1 MPNFIDLKDLSRDQ
15 LLDII
20 SLSIKWKKQDH
31 SKFMIYKHVVLI
43 FEKPSLRTRISFEV
57 GINQLGG
64 MAYLL
69 NEKEMQLGER
79 ETIEDTARVLER
91 YADMVVIRCF
101 GHDQIKKFSK
111 VSNLPVINAL
121 TDFSHPCQVV
131 ADLITIKEYFGGL
144 ENKKIAWFGD
154 CNNVLQ
160 SWIEASAI
168 LDFELN
174 IGCPKG
180 IIPDINTISWANE
193 INKKIAWFGDCNNVL
208 QSWIEASVILDFELN
223 IGCPKGIM
231 PNLNTISWAN
241 KINKKIKINH
251 NPLEVSKGADCV
263 ITDTW
268 HSMGNQESISKK
280 IFLPFQVNK
289 NIMRQAKDNA
299 IFMHCLPAYRDKE
312 VSLEVLEGKQSV
324 VFDEAENRLHAQ
336 KAIMHFCL
344 NLN

>member
-1 MPNFIDLKDLSRDQ
+1 MPNFIDLKDLSKDQ

-20 SLSIKWKKQDH
+20 SLSIEWKNKTH
-31 SKFMIYKHVVLI
+31 SKFMIDKHVVLI

-64 MAYLL
+64 MTYLL

-101 GHDQIKKFSK
+101 GHSQIKKFSK
-111 VSNLPVINAL
+111 VSNVPVINAL

-131 ADLITIKEYFGGL
+131 ADLVTIKEYFGDL
-144 ENKKIAWFGD
+144 K
-154 CNNVLQ
+154 
-160 SWIEASAI
+160 
-168 LDFELN
+168 
-174 IGCPKG
+174 
-180 IIPDINTISWANE
+180 
-193 INKKIAWFGDCNNVL
+193 NKKIAWFGDCNNVL
-208 QSWIEASVILDFELN
+208 QSWIEASVLLDFELN
-223 IGCPKGIM
+223 VGCPEGIT
-231 PNLNTISWAN
+231 PDQKTTLWASER
-241 KINKKIKINH
+241 NKKIKINH
-251 NPLEVSKGADCV
+251 NPLQVADGAHCI

-268 HSMGNQESISKK
+268 KSMGDKSSISEDM
-280 IFLPFQVNK
+280 FLPFQVNK
-289 NIMRQAKDNA
+289 NIMKQAQDNA

-312 VSLEVLEGKQSV
+312 VSSEVLEGKQSV

-344 NLN
+344 N

>member
-31 SKFMIYKHVVLI
+31 SKFMMDKHVVLI

-64 MAYLL
+64 MTYLL

-131 ADLITIKEYFGGL
+131 ADLITIKEH
-144 ENKKIAWFGD
+144 FGD
-154 CNNVLQ
+154 L
-160 SWIEASAI
+160 
-168 LDFELN
+168 
-174 IGCPKG
+174 K
-180 IIPDINTISWANE
+180 
-193 INKKIAWFGDCNNVL
+193 NKKIAWFGDCNNVL

-241 KINKKIKINH
+241 EINKKIKINH
-251 NPLEVSKGADCV
+251 NPLEVSEGADCV

-268 HSMGNQESISKK
+268 QSMGDQESISEK

-324 VFDEAENRLHAQ
+324 VFDRQ
-336 KAIMHFCL
+336 KTDCTHKKLLCIFV
-344 NLN
+344 

>member
-15 LLDII
+15 LLHII
-20 SLSIKWKKQDH
+20 SLSIEWKKQSH
-31 SKFMIYKHVVLI
+31 SKFMMDKHVVLI

-64 MAYLL
+64 MTYLL

-79 ETIEDTARVLER
+79 ETVEDTARVLER

-131 ADLITIKEYFGGL
+131 ADLITIKEH
-144 ENKKIAWFGD
+144 FGD
-154 CNNVLQ
+154 L
-160 SWIEASAI
+160 
-168 LDFELN
+168 
-174 IGCPKG
+174 K
-180 IIPDINTISWANE
+180 
-193 INKKIAWFGDCNNVL
+193 NKKIAWFGDCNNVL

-241 KINKKIKINH
+241 EINKKIKINH
-251 NPLEVSKGADCV
+251 NPLEVSEGADCV

-268 HSMGNQESISKK
+268 QSMGNQESISER

-289 NIMRQAKDNA
+289 NIMKQAKDNA

>member
-1 MPNFIDLKDLSRDQ
+1 MPNFLDLKDLSKDQ

-20 SLSIKWKKQDH
+20 SLSIKWKNQEH
-31 SKFMIYKHVVLI
+31 SKFMADKHVVLI

-131 ADLITIKEYFGGL
+131 ADLITIKEYFGDL
-144 ENKKIAWFGD
+144 E
-154 CNNVLQ
+154 
-160 SWIEASAI
+160 
-168 LDFELN
+168 
-174 IGCPKG
+174 
-180 IIPDINTISWANE
+180 
-193 INKKIAWFGDCNNVL
+193 NKKIAWFGDCNNVL

-223 IGCPKGIM
+223 IGCPKGII
-231 PNLNTISWAN
+231 PDINTISWAN
-241 KINKKIKINH
+241 EINKKIKINH
-251 NPLEVSKGADCV
+251 NPLQVSEGADCV

-268 HSMGNQESISKK
+268 HSMGNQESISEK

-312 VSLEVLEGKQSV
+312 VSTEVLEGKQSV

-344 NLN
+344 NSN